1 MTIIEDELLI
11 GEGVVLDAGAA
22 PVTMRM
28 LSGAID
34 VLTYGIGFLVSM
46 GFILRASSQL
56 NDAAVRAIG
65 IGWLV
70 IVLVLLP
77 AGVETLTRGKSLG
90 RLAAG
95 LRIVRDDGG
104 PISFRFAL
112 ARSTAALL
120 EEYLTLGLIAVT
132 TSMFS
137 RRGKRMGDYLAGTY
151 AMRTRG
157 GRSALPPLSMP
168 YGLEGWATTAD
179 FRRLPDG
186 LALTSRMFLARA
198 TSMHQLSR
206 LRLGQQIANQLNEY
220 VAPGPPPGT
229 HPETFIAGVL
239 VARRDREYGIEMN
252 RTRRRDA
259 DSALVRSLPFGIPDV
274 EN

>member
-1 MTIIEDELLI
+1 MTIVEDELLI

-34 VLTYGIGFLVSM
+34 VLTYGVTFIVTMTFLT
-46 GFILRASSQL
+46 RAAGSL
-56 NDAAVRAIG
+56 NDAAFRAIL
-65 IGWLV
+65 IAWLV
-70 IVLVLLP
+70 TWLILLP
-77 AGVETLTRGKSLG
+77 AGIETLTRGRSLG
-90 RLAAG
+90 RIAVG

-104 PISFRFAL
+104 PVSFRFAL
-112 ARSTAALL
+112 ARSTAGLL
-120 EEYLTLGLIAVT
+120 EEYLTLGIIAVS

-137 RRGKRMGDYLAGTY
+137 RRGKRMGDHMAGTY

-157 GRSALPPLSMP
+157 GTRALPPLNMP

-186 LALTSRMFLARA
+186 LALTARMFLGRA
-198 TSMHQLSR
+198 ASMHVESR
-206 LRLGQQIANQLNEY
+206 MRLGQQIAAQMSDY
-220 VAPGPPPGT
+220 VAPGPPAGT

-239 VARRDREYGIEMN
+239 AARRDREYAIETTRM
-252 RTRRRDA
+252 RRRDA
-259 DSALVRSLPFGIPDV
+259 DSALVRSLPFDVPDV

>member
-1 MTIIEDELLI
+1 VTILDDEVLI
-11 GEGVVLDAGAA
+11 GEGVVLDSGAA

-34 VLTYGIGFLVSM
+34 FLIYGLTYAVTASLIASGVERLNEAAAGAVFLT
-46 GFILRASSQL
+46 
-56 NDAAVRAIG
+56 
-65 IGWLV
+65 WLV
-70 IVLVLLP
+70 VWLVLLP

-90 RLAAG
+90 RLAVG

-112 ARSTAALL
+112 ARAMTALF
-120 EEYLTLGLIAVT
+120 EIYLTFGLVAVI

-157 GRSALPPLSMP
+157 GRRALPPIAMP
-168 YGLEGWATTAD
+168 PGLAPWATTSD

-198 TSMHQLSR
+198 DSMHLGSR
-206 LRLGQQIANQLNEY
+206 ARLGQQISDQMREY
-220 VAPGPPPGT
+220 VSPPPPAGT
-229 HPETFIAGVL
+229 HPEYFIAAVL
-239 VARRDREYGIEMN
+239 AARRDREYVVELR
-252 RTRRRDA
+252 RTQQRDK
-259 DSALVRSLPFGIPDV
+259 DSDVVRTLPYGIPDTD
-274 EN
+274 N

>member
-1 MTIIEDELLI
+1 MTFVEDELLI

-34 VLTYGIGFLVSM
+34 VLVYGATFLVTVS
-46 GFILRASSQL
+46 FLARASGTL
-56 NDAAVRAIG
+56 NDAAFRAIV

-70 IVLVLLP
+70 ISLILLP
-77 AGVETLTRGKSLG
+77 AFVETLTRGRSVG
-90 RLAAG
+90 RIAVG

-104 PISFRFAL
+104 PVSFRFAL
-112 ARSTAALL
+112 ARSTAGLL
-120 EEYLTLGLIAVT
+120 EEYLTLGIIAVT
-132 TSMFS
+132 VSMFS

-157 GRSALPPLSMP
+157 GQRALPPLTMP
-168 YGLEGWATTAD
+168 YGLEGWAANAD

-186 LALTSRMFLARA
+186 LALTARMFLGRA
-198 TSMHQLSR
+198 PSMHPESR
-206 LRLGQQIANQLNEY
+206 MRLGQQIADQMSDY
-220 VAPGPPPGT
+220 VAPAPPAGT

-239 VARRDREYGIEMN
+239 AARRDREYVIETN
-252 RTRRRDA
+252 RMRRRDA
-259 DSALVRSLPFGIPDV
+259 DSELVRSLPFGVPDV